1 MKLLLALVF
10 VFFNLAAFAFDT
22 IVIPL
27 DRVLVQGVPRF
38 NVDNFPKTELIK
50 YKNKYYRK
58 NEKLLEF
65 LDSLNGQGLKIAIVS
80 VYDKDISDNIL
91 VNLKSSQGDLA
102 SSMVKLYSA
111 ENLKSNTIDVKTLK
125 RDLGSD
131 ILLIDHS
138 VSLYKNTRGVE
149 VIDLGFQYFA
159 YKDFSDAV
167 VAYQEGV
174 KRSLNAAIMA
184 QIPTVE
190 ENWFIDNYK
199 LAYLQLYFKE
209 ATKIDTASLK
219 AFLSLGRSWQTN
231 IALSI
236 LQGTFS
242 ETYFDYVSESY
253 VVTGCFEFETR
264 TRVKGKEVGLD
275 KCAPGRKFEY
285 AWEEKERSRCLSFTE
300 NKVAVEPVDQSLCSN
315 LHALKDQNGY
325 RFTTLF
331 FRNGKLVEFIPEILN
346 MSPGDTLKQS
356 LLNTYDSVLVAISLM
371 QNKHEDFEEDRDKG
385 AYDYMKD
392 SEVVIAFD
400 QDLYPSIEKNCFLN
414 QHQVNSSNGTLNQSR
429 RNNAENSFLG
439 ITIER
444 NYRANLVID
453 NPLHWVRP
461 IYSYLFLTKP
471 HGGAEYAP
479 LSTQYGNV
487 FAKMKDEVKHRSTFT
502 LGDSLSIH
510 SKNGAGAYKHVHT
523 FHLSSKHMPNKQERR
538 YNETQIWGKTCF
550 EDVEYFMVNCGNGFE
565 KVNNKYIN
573 AMKQAGIPVY
583 SCQAYKNPS
592 GDVSRVYR
600 GTQL

>member
-1 MKLLLALVF
+1 MKLLIYFTF
-10 VFFNLAAFAFDT
+10 VFLSLGAQAFDT
-22 IVIPL
+22 VVLPL

-38 NVDNFPKTELIK
+38 NVDKFPKSELIK
-50 YKNKYYRK
+50 YKRKYYRK
-58 NEKLLEF
+58 NEKLIEF
-65 LDSLNGQGLKIAIVS
+65 LDSLDAQSLKIAIVS
-80 VYDKDISDNIL
+80 TYDKEITDNIL
-91 VNLKSSQGDLA
+91 LNLKSSQGVLA
-102 SSMVKLYSA
+102 PAITKLYSA
-111 ENLKSNTIDVKTLK
+111 ENLSSHTIDAKILK
-125 RDLGSD
+125 RDLGND
-131 ILLIDHS
+131 ILLVDHG
-138 VSLYKNTRGVE
+138 VSLYKNTRGLDVL
-149 VIDLGFQYFA
+149 DLGHQYFA
-159 YKDFSDAV
+159 YKNFTDAV
-167 VAYQEGV
+167 DAHQEGV
-174 KRSLNAAIMA
+174 KRSLNAGIMA

-190 ENWFIDNYK
+190 KDWFMDNYK

-209 ATKIDTASLK
+209 AISIDSASLK
-219 AFLSLGRSWQTN
+219 AYLSLDRNWQTS

-236 LQGTFS
+236 LEGTFS
-242 ETYFDYVSESY
+242 ETYFDYETDSFVVS
-253 VVTGCFEFETR
+253 GCFEFETR
-264 TRVKGKEVGLD
+264 TRVKGKEVSLD

-285 AWEEKERSRCLSFTE
+285 AWEENERRRCLSFTE
-300 NKVAVEPVDQSLCSN
+300 NKIAVEPVDHNLCSN
-315 LHALKDQNGY
+315 VHALRDQNGY
-325 RFTTLF
+325 HFKTLF
-331 FRNGKLVEFIPEILN
+331 YRNGKLVEFIPEILN
-346 MSPGDTLKQS
+346 MSPGDTFNQS

-400 QDLYPSIEKNCFLN
+400 HDLYPSIEKNCFLN

-444 NYRANLVID
+444 SYRANLVID

-471 HGGAEYAP
+471 HDDAEYAP
-479 LSTQYGNV
+479 LSTQYGNI

-502 LGDSLSIH
+502 LGDSLSIY
-510 SKNGAGAYKHVHT
+510 SSNGSSAFKHVHT

-550 EDVEYFMVNCGNGFE
+550 EDVEYFMVNCGNGFA
-565 KVNNKYIN
+565 KVNNKYIK

-583 SCQAYKNPS
+583 TCQAFKNPS
-592 GDVSRVYR
+592 GQVSRVYR